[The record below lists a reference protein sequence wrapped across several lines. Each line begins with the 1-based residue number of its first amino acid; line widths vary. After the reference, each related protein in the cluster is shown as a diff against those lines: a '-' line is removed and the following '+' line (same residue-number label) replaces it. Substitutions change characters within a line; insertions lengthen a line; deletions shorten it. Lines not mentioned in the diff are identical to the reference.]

1 MKALFIVLTLLSPF
15 LAWNQVTD
23 DFSDGDFTA
32 NPVWSGTNATYIVNA
47 SSELQLSN
55 TVAASS
61 YLSTPH
67 NLSSLDNK
75 QWELLVRQTFAPS
88 SSNFGRVYL
97 TSSSADL
104 STNPDGFYLQFG
116 EAGSTDAVRLF
127 KSVSGVSTQICASP
141 DGQIAASFA
150 ARVKV
155 IRDNTGLWKL
165 YVDAS
170 GGTNFGSPY
179 TGTDAAALIGT
190 HFGVSQ
196 TYTASNASKF
206 YYDDVYIGDE
216 VVDSQAPTLISA
228 TAISNSQVDLLFSEP
243 VDGPNV
249 TLTGNYTLNPSEV
262 IVAVSVDGTNGALL
276 HLNLAS
282 SLTNGQNYLITV
294 SNIEDL
300 FGNAASNL
308 SANFTYLV
316 GEAAVKGDILI
327 SEIMVDP
334 SPVIGLPE
342 LEFIEIYNKS
352 SKYIDLSGWKL
363 GDQSGDGT
371 ILSGFINPGQYKI
384 LCAASSAPEFPGS
397 YTVSSFPSYNN
408 SSDDVVLKSN
418 AGIIIDKIT
427 YADSWYQ
434 DPVKKSGGYTLELIN
449 PNDPCSDASNWIA
462 SNNLNGGTPGAQ
474 NSVYN
479 TTPDTQV
486 PHITNLVPLAP
497 NYLEIHFSEG
507 MDSVSLVNAAFTSN
521 PNLTIQSIAV
531 ASTFSS
537 QAILVFNENLALSQ
551 HYSFSYGTVSDC
563 WLNAVTLTG
572 NFALADVPQAGDLV
586 INEILF
592 DPATGGSDFAEIYN
606 RSSKVI
612 NLNGLSVTNLDED
625 TVYLTQ
631 NFFLDPGAYVVLTP
645 DSNYQKS
652 TFPEAVPGRFYA
664 TSLPSLN
671 NDSSTIQ
678 VLYNN
683 SIVLDKVSY
692 NEDWHLSLI
701 DDTENK
707 TLERINPDGVSTSAS
722 NWHTAAETI
731 GFGTPGK
738 INSQYLTGSISSSF
752 GTTEPIFSPDNDGF
766 QDVLL
771 FQYNFDV
778 GMIATL
784 KIFDNQGREVHTL
797 FSSELLGQQG
807 SFTWDG
813 VMSNNQKAP
822 IGIYIAVIE
831 AFASDGG
838 TKQFAKRVGFTLAGK
853 LD

>member
-1 MKALFIVLTLLSPF
+1 MKALFIVLTLLSPL

-32 NPVWSGTNATYIVNA
+32 NPAWNGTNTTYIVNP
-47 SSELQLSN
+47 SQELQLSN

-67 NLSSLDNK
+67 NLASLDNK

-97 TSSSADL
+97 TSNSADL

-127 KSVSGVSTQICASP
+127 KIVSGVSTQICASP
-141 DGQIAASFA
+141 DGQIAASFTT
-150 ARVKV
+150 RIKV
-155 IRDNTGLWKL
+155 VRDNTGLWKL

-179 TGTDAAALIGT
+179 TGTDATALIGT

-196 TYTASNASKF
+196 TYTASNATKF
-206 YYDDVYIGDE
+206 YYDDVYVGDE
-216 VVDSQAPTLISA
+216 IVDTQAPTLVNASVITS
-228 TAISNSQVDLLFSEP
+228 TQIDLLFSEP
-243 VDGPNV
+243 VGGANLLQ
-249 TLTGNYTLNPSEV
+249 TTNYTLNPA
-262 IVAVSVDGTNGALL
+262 VAVSNVSVDGTDASLL
-276 HLNLAS
+276 HLILGTA
-282 SLTNGQNYLITV
+282 LTNGQNYTITV
-294 SNIEDL
+294 STIEDA

-308 SANFTYLV
+308 TGNFAYLV
-316 GEAAVKGDILI
+316 GETAVKGDVII

-334 SPVIGLPE
+334 TPVIGLPE

-352 SKYIDLSGWKL
+352 NKYIDLSNWKI
-363 GDQSGDGT
+363 GDQSGDGI

-384 LCAASSAPEFPGS
+384 LCATANTPEFPGS
-397 YTVSSFPSYNN
+397 TGVSSFPSYNN
-408 SSDDVVLKSN
+408 SSDDVVLKDNS
-418 AGIIIDKIT
+418 GLIIDKISYSDT
-427 YADSWYQ
+427 WYQ
-434 DPVKKSGGYTLELIN
+434 DPIKKAGGYTLELIN

-462 SNNLNGGTPGAQ
+462 SANTNGGTPGVQ
-474 NSVYN
+474 NSVYDI
-479 TTPDTQV
+479 TPDTQT
-486 PHITNLVPLAP
+486 PHISSVVAIAP
-497 NYLEIHFSEG
+497 NYLEVHFSEG
-507 MDSVSLVNAAFTSN
+507 MDSVSLVNAAFSSS
-521 PNLTIQSIAV
+521 PNLTVQSIAV
-531 ASTFSS
+531 LSAFSD
-537 QAILVFNENLALSQ
+537 QATIAFNENLVLSQ
-551 HYSFSYGTVSDC
+551 HYNFSYGPVSDC
-563 WLNAVTLTG
+563 WLNAATLNG
-572 NFALADVPQAGDLV
+572 SFALAEIPQAGDLV

-592 DPATGGSDFAEIYN
+592 DPATSGSDFVEIYN
-606 RSSKVI
+606 RSSRVI
-612 NLNGLSVTNLDED
+612 NLNGLFLTNLDGD
-625 TVYLTQ
+625 TVQLTQ
-631 NFFLDPGAYVVLTP
+631 NYFLDPTSYVVLTP

-652 TFPEAVPGRFYA
+652 TFPEAVPGRFYTTA
-664 TSLPSLN
+664 LPSLN

-678 VLYNN
+678 LLYN
-683 SIVLDKVSY
+683 SILLDKVSY
-692 NEDWHLSLI
+692 HEDWHLSLI

-707 TLERINPDGVSTSAS
+707 TLERINPEGVSSSAS

-731 GFGTPGK
+731 GFGTPGR
-738 INSQYLTGSISSSF
+738 INSQYLTGSVSSTF

-784 KIFDNQGREVHTL
+784 KIFDNQGREIHTL

-831 AFASDGG
+831 AFAADGG
-838 TKQFAKRVGFTLAGK
+838 GKQFAKRVGFTLAGK

>member
-1 MKALFIVLTLLSPF
+1 MRTLFTALILLLIPVLGQS
-15 LAWNQVTD
+15 QVTD

-32 NPVWSGTNATYIVNA
+32 NPAWNGTNATYIVNA
-47 SSELQLSN
+47 SQELQLSN

-75 QWELLVRQTFAPS
+75 QWEILVRQTFSPS

-97 TSSSADL
+97 TSTNADL

-116 EAGSTDAVRLF
+116 EAGATDAVRLF
-127 KSVSGVSTQICASP
+127 KIVSGVSTQICASP
-141 DGQIAASFA
+141 DGQIAASFTT
-150 ARVKV
+150 RVKV
-155 IRDNTGLWKL
+155 VRDNAGLWKL
-165 YVDAS
+165 YVDAT

-196 TYTASNASKF
+196 TYTASNATKF
-206 YYDDVYIGDE
+206 YYDDIYIGDE
-216 VVDSQAPTLISA
+216 IVDTQAPTLVSA
-228 TAISNSQVDLLFSEP
+228 TAITNSQFDLLFSEP
-243 VDGPNV
+243 VGGPNV
-249 TLTGNYTLNPSEV
+249 SLTSNYSLNPA
-262 IVAVSVDGTNGALL
+262 AVFAAISVDGTNGALL
-276 HLNLAS
+276 HVNLSS
-282 SLTNGQNYLITV
+282 SLINGQNHIVTV
-294 SNIEDL
+294 SSIEDL
-300 FGNAASNL
+300 FGNTATNL

-316 GEAAVKGDILI
+316 GEAAVKGDVII
-327 SEIMVDP
+327 SEILVDP

-342 LEFIEIYNKS
+342 LEFVEIYNKS
-352 SKYIDLSGWKL
+352 NKFIDLSGWKL
-363 GDQSGDGT
+363 GDLSGDGT
-371 ILSGFINPGQYKI
+371 ILSGFIGPNQYKI
-384 LCAASSAPEFPGS
+384 LCATSSAPEFPGA

-408 SSDDVVLKSN
+408 SNDDVVLKDNS
-418 AGIIIDKIT
+418 GLIIDKISYT
-427 YADSWYQ
+427 DDWYR
-434 DPVKKSGGYTLELIN
+434 DPLKEDGGYTLELIN

-462 SNNLNGGTPGAQ
+462 SNNPNGGTPGAQ

-479 TTPDTQV
+479 TTPDTQA
-486 PHITNLVPLAP
+486 PAFSGLIAYAP
-497 NYLEIHFSEG
+497 NYLLVQFSEG
-507 MDSVSLVNAAFTSN
+507 MDSLSLVNASFTSN
-521 PNLTIQSIAV
+521 PGLTVQSVAV
-531 ASTFSS
+531 GNTFSN
-537 QAILVFNENLALSQ
+537 QALLTFNENLVLSQ
-551 HYSFSYGTVSDC
+551 HYQFSYGLVRDC
-563 WLNAVTLTG
+563 WLNATTLSG

-592 DPATGGSDFAEIYN
+592 DPATGGSDFVEVYN

-612 NLNGLSVTNLDED
+612 NLNGMAIANRED
-625 TVYLTQ
+625 TVHFTQ
-631 NFFLDPGAYVVLTP
+631 NYFLNPASYVVLTP

-652 TFPEAVPGRFYA
+652 TFPEAVPGRFYK

-678 VLYNN
+678 LIYNA
-683 SIVLDKVSY
+683 ILIDKVSY

-707 TLERINPDGVSTSAS
+707 TLERINPDGVSSSAS
-722 NWHTAAETI
+722 NWHTAAETT

-738 INSQYLTGSISSSF
+738 LNSQYMSSGDVSSTF
-752 GTTEPIFSPDNDGF
+752 GTSEPIFSPDNDGF

-784 KIFDNQGREVHTL
+784 KIFDNQGREIHTL

-813 VMSNNQKAP
+813 VAANNQKAP

-831 AFASDGG
+831 AFSAEGG
-838 TKQFAKRVGFTLAGK
+838 GKKFAKRVGFTLAGK

>member
-1 MKALFIVLTLLSPF
+1 MKTLFIVLALLFPF
-15 LAWNQVTD
+15 FGWNQVID

-32 NPVWSGTNATYIVNA
+32 NPAWNGTNSTYIVNA
-47 SSELQLSN
+47 GQELQLSN

-67 NLSSLDNK
+67 NLSTLDNK
-75 QWELLVRQTFAPS
+75 QWELLVRQTFSPS

-97 TSSSADL
+97 TSNSADL

-116 EAGSTDAVRLF
+116 EAGATDAVRLF
-127 KSVSGVSTQICASP
+127 KIVSGVSTQICAAP
-141 DGQIAASFA
+141 DGQIAASFTTH
-150 ARVKV
+150 VKV
-155 IRDNTGLWKL
+155 VRDNAGLWKL
-165 YVDAS
+165 FVDAS
-170 GGTNFGSPY
+170 GGTNYGSPY
-179 TGTDAAALIGT
+179 TGTDASVLLGT
-190 HFGVSQ
+190 HFGVFQ
-196 TYTASNASKF
+196 TYTASNAAKF
-206 YYDDVYIGDE
+206 FYDDVYIGDE
-216 VVDSQAPTLISA
+216 IIDTQAPSLVSSSVIT
-228 TAISNSQVDLLFSEP
+228 NSQLDLLFSEP
-243 VDGPNV
+243 VGG
-249 TLTGNYTLNPSEV
+249 TAMLQTSNYIINPSV
-262 IVAVSVDGTNGALL
+262 PVSNVSVDGTNGALL
-276 HLNLAS
+276 HLILGT
-282 SLTNGQNYLITV
+282 SLTNGQNYTITI
-294 SNIEDL
+294 SSIEDV
-300 FGNAASNL
+300 FGNIATNL
-308 SANFTYLV
+308 SGNFTYLV
-316 GEAAVKGDILI
+316 GEIAVKGDVLI

-352 SKYIDLSGWKL
+352 TKYIDLSGWKL

-371 ILSGFINPGQYKI
+371 ITSGFINPGQHRI
-384 LCAASSAPEFPGS
+384 LCATANMPDFPGS
-397 YTVSSFPSYNN
+397 SGVSSFPSYNN
-408 SSDDVVLKSN
+408 SSDDVVLKDN
-418 AGIIIDKIT
+418 TGLLIDRISYT
-427 YADSWYQ
+427 DDWYR
-434 DPVKKSGGYTLELIN
+434 DPVKQDGGYTLELIN

-462 SNNLNGGTPGAQ
+462 SNNPNGGTPGVQ
-474 NSVYN
+474 NSVYDI
-479 TTPDTQV
+479 TPDTQV
-486 PHITNLVPLAP
+486 PNLTSLVALSP
-497 NYLEIHFSEG
+497 NYLEVHFSEG
-507 MDSVSLVNAAFTSN
+507 MDSTSLVNATITTT
-521 PNLTIQSIAV
+521 PNLTVQSISV
-531 ASTFSS
+531 ASAFSN
-537 QAILVFNENLALSQ
+537 QAVIIFNQNLTLSQ
-551 HYSFSYGTVSDC
+551 HYSFSYGPVSDC
-563 WLNAVTLTG
+563 WLNAATLSG
-572 NFALADVPQAGDLV
+572 DFALADIPQAGDLV

-592 DPATGGSDFAEIYN
+592 DPATGGSDFVEVYN

-612 NLNGLSVTNLDED
+612 NLNGLIIANLDED
-625 TVYLTQ
+625 TVQFDQ
-631 NFFLDPGAYVVLTP
+631 NFFLNPGSYVVLTP

-678 VLYNN
+678 LIYN
-683 SIVLDKVSY
+683 SVVIDKVSY

-707 TLERINPDGVSTSAS
+707 TLERINPEGASSNAS

-738 INSQYLTGSISSSF
+738 LNSQYQSGSVSSTF

-771 FQYNFDV
+771 FQYNFDI
-778 GMIATL
+778 GMIANL

-831 AFASDGG
+831 AFSVDGG
-838 TKQFAKRVGFTLAGK
+838 GKQFAKRVGFTLAGK

>member
-1 MKALFIVLTLLSPF
+1 MKALFIVLTLLLVPL
-15 LAWNQVTD
+15 LAWNQLVD

-32 NPVWSGTNATYIVNA
+32 NPAWSGTNATYIVNA
-47 SSELQLSN
+47 GQELQLSN
-55 TVAASS
+55 TVAATS

-75 QWELLVRQTFAPS
+75 QWELLVRQTFSSS

-97 TSSSADL
+97 TASSADL
-104 STNPDGFYLQFG
+104 STDPDGFYLQFG

-127 KSVSGVSTQICASP
+127 KMVSGISTQICASP

-150 ARVKV
+150 VRVKV
-155 IRDNTGLWKL
+155 VRDNTGLWKL

-170 GGTNFGSPY
+170 GGTNFGSAY
-179 TGTDAAALIGT
+179 TGTDATALTGT
-190 HFGVSQ
+190 HFGVFQ
-196 TYTASNASKF
+196 TYTTSNATKF
-206 YYDDVYIGDE
+206 YYDDIYVGNEI
-216 VVDSQAPTLISA
+216 VDTQAPALVSA
-228 TAISNSQVDLLFSEP
+228 TVITNSQLDLLFSEP
-243 VDGPNV
+243 VGG
-249 TLTGNYTLNPSEV
+249 TAMLQTSNYTINPAIPVSN
-262 IVAVSVDGTNGALL
+262 VSVDGTNASLL
-276 HLNLAS
+276 HLVLGTALS
-282 SLTNGQNYLITV
+282 NGQNYTITV
-294 SNIEDL
+294 ASIEDA
-300 FGNAASNL
+300 FGNAATNL
-308 SANFTYLV
+308 TGNFTYLV
-316 GEAAVKGDILI
+316 GEAAVKGDIII
-327 SEIMVDP
+327 SEVMVDP
-334 SPVIGLPE
+334 TPVIGLPE

-352 SKYIDLSGWKL
+352 SKYIDLAGWKL

-371 ILSGFINPGQYKI
+371 ILSGFISPGQYKI
-384 LCAASSAPEFPGS
+384 LCAASSTPEFPGS

-408 SSDDVVLKSN
+408 SSDDVVLKNNS
-418 AGIIIDKIT
+418 GMIIDRISYT
-427 YADSWYQ
+427 DSWYQ

-449 PNDPCSDASNWIA
+449 PNDPCSDGSNWIA
-462 SNNLNGGTPGAQ
+462 SNSANGGTPGTQ

-479 TTPDTQV
+479 STPDTQV
-486 PHITNLVPLAP
+486 PHIAGLIALSP
-497 NYLEIHFSEG
+497 NYLEVHFSEG
-507 MDSVSLVNAAFTSN
+507 MDSVSLVNATFNSN
-521 PNLTIQSIAV
+521 PNLTVQSITV
-531 ASTFSS
+531 ASTFSN
-537 QAILVFNENLALSQ
+537 QAIITFNENLVLSQ
-551 HYSFSYGTVSDC
+551 QYNFSYGAVSDC
-563 WLNAVTLTG
+563 WLNATTLTG
-572 NFALADVPQAGDLV
+572 NFALADAPQAGDLV

-592 DPATGGSDFAEIYN
+592 DPATGGSDFVEIYN

-612 NLNGLSVTNLDED
+612 NLNDLAIANYNDD
-625 TVYLTQ
+625 TIQLTQ
-631 NFFLDPGAYVVLTP
+631 NYFLNPGTYVVLTP

-652 TFPEAVPGRFYA
+652 TFPEAVPGRFYI

-671 NDSSTIQ
+671 NDSSTVQ
-678 VLYNN
+678 LFYNTV
-683 SIVLDKVSY
+683 ILDKVSY
-692 NEDWHLSLI
+692 TEDWHLSLI

-707 TLERINPDGVSTSAS
+707 TLERINPDGASSSAS

-738 INSQYLTGSISSSF
+738 INSQYLTGSVSSTF

-771 FQYNFDV
+771 FQYNFEV

-822 IGIYIAVIE
+822 IGIYMAVIE
-831 AFASDGG
+831 AFAADGS
-838 TKQFAKRVGFTLAGK
+838 TRQFAKRVGFTLAGK

>member
-1 MKALFIVLTLLSPF
+1 MKALFILLTLLAPL

-32 NPVWSGTNATYIVNA
+32 NPVWSGTNSTYIVNTGQ
-47 SSELQLSN
+47 ELQLNN
-55 TVAASS
+55 TIAATS

-127 KSVSGVSTQICASP
+127 KIVSGVSTQICATP
-141 DGQIAASFA
+141 DGLIAASFA
-150 ARVKV
+150 VRVKV
-155 IRDNTGLWKL
+155 VRDNAGLWKL
-165 YVDAS
+165 YADAS
-170 GGTNFGSPY
+170 GGTNFGSAY
-179 TGTDAAALIGT
+179 TGTDATVLTGT
-190 HFGVSQ
+190 HFGVLQ
-196 TYTASNASKF
+196 TYTASNSTKF
-206 YYDDVYIGDE
+206 YYDDIYVGNEI
-216 VVDSQAPTLISA
+216 VDTQAPTLASA
-228 TAISNSQVDLLFSEP
+228 SVITSSQVDLLFSEP
-243 VDGPNV
+243 VGGTSV
-249 TLTGNYTLNPSEV
+249 LQTSNYVINPTIPVSN
-262 IVAVSVDGTNGALL
+262 VSVDGTNAALL
-276 HLNLAS
+276 HLILGTALS
-282 SLTNGQNYLITV
+282 NGQSYTINV
-294 SNIEDL
+294 SSIEDA
-300 FGNAASNL
+300 FGNTATNL
-308 SANFTYLV
+308 TGNFTYLV
-316 GEAAVKGDILI
+316 GEAAVKGDVII

-352 SKYIDLSGWKL
+352 SKYIDLSNWKL

-371 ILSGFINPGQYKI
+371 ILSGFISPGQYKV
-384 LCAASSAPEFPGS
+384 LCATSSAPEFPGA

-408 SSDDVVLKSN
+408 STDDVVLKDNS
-418 AGIIIDKIT
+418 GIMIDQIT

-462 SNNLNGGTPGAQ
+462 SNNPNGGTPGAQ
-474 NSVYN
+474 NSVYD
-479 TTPDTQV
+479 TTPDTQA
-486 PHITNLVPLAP
+486 PHITSLIALAP
-497 NYLEIHFSEG
+497 NYLEVQFSEG
-507 MDSVSLVNAAFTSN
+507 MDSVSLVNAVFISN

-531 ASTFSS
+531 AATFTN
-537 QAILVFNENLALSQ
+537 QATITFNENLVLSQ
-551 HYSFSYGTVSDC
+551 HYSFSYGMVSDC
-563 WLNAVTLTG
+563 WLNATTLTG
-572 NFALADVPQAGDLV
+572 NFALADVPQAGDLI

-592 DPATGGSDFAEIYN
+592 DPATGGSDFVEIYN

-612 NLNGLSVTNLDED
+612 NLNGLSLANLDED
-625 TVYLTQ
+625 TVFLTQ
-631 NFFLDPGAYVVLTP
+631 NFFLDPGTYVVFTP
-645 DSNYQKS
+645 DSNYQKN
-652 TFPEAVPGRFYA
+652 TFAQAVPGRFYA
-664 TSLPSLN
+664 ISLPSMN

-678 VLYNN
+678 ILYNN
-683 SIVLDKVSY
+683 SIVLDRVSY
-692 NEDWHLSLI
+692 HEDWHLSLI

-707 TLERINPDGVSTSAS
+707 TLERINPDGVSSSAS

-738 INSQYLTGSISSSF
+738 INSQYLTGSVSSTF

-771 FQYNFDV
+771 FQYNFDI

-831 AFASDGG
+831 AFAADGG
-838 TKQFAKRVGFTLAGK
+838 SKQFAKRVGFTLAGK

>member
-1 MKALFIVLTLLSPF
+1 MKALFIVLTLLCPL
-15 LAWNQVTD
+15 LAWNQLVD
-23 DFSDGDFTA
+23 DFSDGDFTS
-32 NPVWSGTNATYIVNA
+32 NPAWNGTNTTYIINA
-47 SSELQLSN
+47 GQELQLSN
-55 TVAASS
+55 TVAATS

-67 NLSSLDNK
+67 GLSSLDNK
-75 QWELLVRQTFAPS
+75 QWELVVRQTFAPS

-97 TSSSADL
+97 TASSADL

-127 KSVSGVSTQICASP
+127 KIVSGVSTQICASL

-150 ARVKV
+150 VRVKV
-155 IRDNTGLWKL
+155 VRDNAGLWKL
-165 YVDAS
+165 YVDPT
-170 GGTNFGSPY
+170 GGTNFGSAY
-179 TGTDAAALIGT
+179 TGTDATVLTGT
-190 HFGVSQ
+190 HFGVFQ
-196 TYTASNASKF
+196 TYTVSNATKF
-206 YYDDVYIGDE
+206 YYDDIYVGSEI
-216 VVDSQAPTLISA
+216 VDTQAPSLVSA
-228 TAISNSQVDLLFSEP
+228 TVITNSQVDLLFSEP
-243 VDGPNV
+243 VGGSAM
-249 TLTGNYTLNPSEV
+249 LQTGNYTINPAIAVSN
-262 IVAVSVDGTNGALL
+262 VSVDGTNASLL
-276 HLNLAS
+276 HLILGAPLS
-282 SLTNGQNYLITV
+282 NGQNYSITV
-294 SNIEDL
+294 GSIEDA
-300 FGNAASNL
+300 FGNTATNL
-308 SANFTYLV
+308 TGNFSYLV
-316 GEAAVKGDILI
+316 GESAVKGDIII
-327 SEIMVDP
+327 SEVMVDP

-352 SKYIDLSGWKL
+352 SKYIDLAGWKL

-371 ILSGFINPGQYKI
+371 ILSGFISPGQYKI
-384 LCAASSAPEFPGS
+384 LCATSSAPEFPGS

-408 SSDDVVLKSN
+408 SSDDVVLKDN
-418 AGIIIDKIT
+418 TGILIDKVSYT
-427 YADSWYQ
+427 DSWYQ
-434 DPVKKSGGYTLELIN
+434 DPVKKTGGYTLELIN
-449 PNDPCSDASNWIA
+449 PDDPCSDASNWIA
-462 SNNLNGGTPGAQ
+462 SNNPNGGTPGTQ

-479 TTPDTQV
+479 IIPDVQI
-486 PHITNLVPLAP
+486 PYITGLIALGP
-497 NYLEIHFSEG
+497 NYLEVHFSEG
-507 MDSVSLVNAAFTSN
+507 MDSASLVNAAFSSN
-521 PNLTIQSIAV
+521 PNLTVQSISV
-531 ASTFSS
+531 ATTFSN
-537 QAILVFNENLALSQ
+537 QATIAFNENLAPSQ
-551 HYSFSYGTVSDC
+551 QYHFSYGPVSDC
-563 WLNAVTLTG
+563 WLNATTLTG

-592 DPATGGSDFAEIYN
+592 DPATGGSDFVEIYN
-606 RSSKVI
+606 RSLKVI
-612 NLNGLSVTNLDED
+612 NLNGSAIANYNDD
-625 TVYLTQ
+625 TIQLTQ
-631 NFFLDPGAYVVLTP
+631 NYFLYPGAYVVLTP

-652 TFPEAVPGRFYA
+652 TFPEAVSGKFYA

-671 NDSSTIQ
+671 NDSSTVQ
-678 VLYNN
+678 LFYNT
-683 SIVLDKVSY
+683 IIIDKVSY
-692 NEDWHLSLI
+692 REDWHLSLI

-707 TLERINPDGVSTSAS
+707 TLERINPDGVSSSAS

-738 INSQYLTGSISSSF
+738 INSQCATGSVSSTF

-813 VMSNNQKAP
+813 VMSNSQKAP

-831 AFASDGG
+831 AFAADGG

>member
-1 MKALFIVLTLLSPF
+1 MKALFIVLTLLSPLF
-15 LAWNQVTD
+15 GWNQLTD

-32 NPVWSGTNATYIVNA
+32 NPAWNGTNATYIVNA
-47 SSELQLSN
+47 GQELQLNN
-55 TVAASS
+55 TIAATS

-97 TSSSADL
+97 TSNSADL

-127 KSVSGVSTQICASP
+127 KIISGVSTQICASP
-141 DGQIAASFA
+141 DGQIAASFEV
-150 ARVKV
+150 RVKV
-155 IRDNTGLWKL
+155 VRDNTGLWNL
-165 YVDAS
+165 YVDPS

-179 TGTDAAALIGT
+179 TGTDAAILTGT
-190 HFGVSQ
+190 HFGVFQ
-196 TYTASNASKF
+196 TYTASNSTKF
-206 YYDDVYIGDE
+206 YYDDVYVGDE
-216 VVDSQAPTLISA
+216 IVDVQAPTLVSA
-228 TAISNSQVDLLFSEP
+228 SAITNSQVDLLFSEP
-243 VDGPNV
+243 VGG
-249 TLTGNYTLNPSEV
+249 TAMLQTGNYTLNPA
-262 IVAVSVDGTNGALL
+262 IPVSNVTVDGTNTALL
-276 HLNLAS
+276 HLLLGTTLS
-282 SLTNGQNYLITV
+282 NGQNYGITI
-294 SNIEDL
+294 SSIEDA
-300 FGNAASNL
+300 FGNTATNL
-308 SANFTYLV
+308 TGNFSYLV
-316 GEAAVKGDILI
+316 GETAVKGDIII
-327 SEIMVDP
+327 SEIMIDP

-352 SKYIDLSGWKL
+352 NKYIDLSSWKL

-371 ILSGFINPGQYKI
+371 ILSGFISPGQYKI
-384 LCAASSAPEFPGS
+384 LCATSSAPEFPGS

-408 SSDDVVLKSN
+408 SSDDVVLKDN
-418 AGIIIDKIT
+418 TGMIIDKIAYT
-427 YADSWYQ
+427 DDWYQ
-434 DPVKKSGGYTLELIN
+434 DPIKKEGGYTLERIN
-449 PNDPCSDASNWIA
+449 PNDPCSDGSNWIA
-462 SNNLNGGTPGAQ
+462 SNHPNGGTPGAQ
-474 NSVYN
+474 NSVYS
-479 TTPDTQV
+479 TTPDTQA
-486 PHITNLVPLAP
+486 PYITSLAALAP
-497 NYLEIHFSEG
+497 NYLEVHFSEG

-521 PNLTIQSIAV
+521 PNLTVQSIFV
-531 ASTFSS
+531 ASAFSS
-537 QAILVFNENLALSQ
+537 QVIISFNENLVLSQ

-563 WLNAVTLTG
+563 WLNATTLTG
-572 NFALADVPQAGDLV
+572 NFALADAPQTGDLV

-592 DPATGGSDFAEIYN
+592 DPATGGSDFVELYN

-612 NLNGLSVTNLDED
+612 NLNGLSVANFED
-625 TVYLTQ
+625 TVLLTQ
-631 NFFLDPGAYVVLTP
+631 NFFLDPGTYVVLTP
-645 DSNYQKS
+645 DSNYQKN
-652 TFPEAVPGRFYA
+652 TFPQAIPGRFYA
-664 TSLPSLN
+664 TSLPALN

-678 VLYNN
+678 VLYN
-683 SIVLDKVSY
+683 SILLDKVSY
-692 NEDWHLSLI
+692 HEDWHLSLI

-707 TLERINPDGVSTSAS
+707 TLERINPDGVSSSAS

-738 INSQYLTGSISSSF
+738 INSQHLTGSISAAF

-831 AFASDGG
+831 AFAADGG
-838 TKQFAKRVGFTLAGK
+838 AKQFAKRVGFTLAGK
-853 LD
+853 LN

>member
-1 MKALFIVLTLLSPF
+1 MKALFILLTLLSPL
-15 LAWNQVTD
+15 LAWNQFTD
-23 DFSDGDFTA
+23 NFSDGDFTT
-32 NPVWSGTNATYIVNA
+32 NPVWNGTSAIYIVNA
-47 SSELQLSN
+47 AQELQLNN
-55 TVAASS
+55 TVAATS

-127 KSVSGVSTQICASP
+127 KIVSGVSTPICASP

-150 ARVKV
+150 VRVKV
-155 IRDNTGLWKL
+155 IRDNAGLWKL
-165 YVDAS
+165 YVDPS
-170 GGTNFGSPY
+170 GGTAFGSAY
-179 TGTDAAALIGT
+179 TGTDAANLTGT
-190 HFGVSQ
+190 HFGVFQ
-196 TYTASNASKF
+196 TYTASNSNKF
-206 YYDDVYIGDE
+206 YYDDIYVGDE
-216 VVDSQAPTLISA
+216 IVDVQPPTLVSA
-228 TAISNSQVDLLFSEP
+228 AAITNSQLDLLFSEP
-243 VDGPNV
+243 VGGANLL
-249 TLTGNYTLNPSEV
+249 LTSNYTLNPSV
-262 IVAVSVDGTNGALL
+262 VVGAVSVDGTNAALL

-282 SLTNGQNYLITV
+282 SLTNGQNYTVTV
-294 SNIEDL
+294 SSMEDA
-300 FGNAASNL
+300 FGNTATNL
-308 SANFTYLV
+308 TGNFSYLV
-316 GEAAVKGDILI
+316 GETAVKGDIII

-342 LEFIEIYNKS
+342 LEFVEIYNKS
-352 SKYIDLSGWKL
+352 SKYIDLSNWKL

-384 LCAASSAPEFPGS
+384 LCASSSAPEFPGS

-408 SSDDVVLKSN
+408 SSDDVVLKDN
-418 AGIIIDKIT
+418 AGAIIDKIAYT
-427 YADSWYQ
+427 DDWYQ
-434 DPVKKSGGYTLELIN
+434 DPIKKSGGYTLELIN

-462 SNNLNGGTPGAQ
+462 SNHPNGGTPGTQ

-479 TTPDTQV
+479 TAPDTQA
-486 PHITNLVPLAP
+486 PYITSLVALAP
-497 NYLEIHFSEG
+497 NYLEVHFSEG
-507 MDSVSLVNAAFTSN
+507 MDSVSLVNASFTSN
-521 PNLTIQSIAV
+521 PNLTVQSIAV

-537 QAILVFNENLALSQ
+537 QAIFVFNENLALSQ

-563 WLNAVTLTG
+563 WLNAATLTG

-592 DPATGGSDFAEIYN
+592 DPATGGSDFVEIYN

-612 NLNGLSVTNLDED
+612 NLNGLSATNLDGD
-625 TVYLTQ
+625 TVQLTQ
-631 NFFLDPGAYVVLTP
+631 NFFLDPGTYVVLTP
-645 DSNYQKS
+645 DSNYQKN
-652 TFPEAVPGRFYA
+652 TFPQAVPGRFYA
-664 TSLPSLN
+664 TPLPGLN

-678 VLYNN
+678 ILYN

-707 TLERINPDGVSTSAS
+707 TLERINPDGISSSAS
-722 NWHTAAETI
+722 NWHTAAEPI

-738 INSQYLTGSISSSF
+738 INSQYLTGSVSSTF

-771 FQYNFDV
+771 FQYNFEV

-784 KIFDNQGREVHTL
+784 KIFDNQGREVNTL
-797 FSSELLGQQG
+797 FSSELLPQQG

-831 AFASDGG
+831 AFAADGG
-838 TKQFAKRVGFTLAGK
+838 SKQFAKRVGFTVAGK

>member
-1 MKALFIVLTLLSPF
+1 MKALFIVLTLLFPF
-15 LAWNQVTD
+15 LGWNQLTD

-32 NPVWSGTNATYIVNA
+32 NPAWNGTNSTYIVNA
-47 SSELQLSN
+47 GQELQLNN
-55 TVAASS
+55 TVAATS

-67 NLSSLDNK
+67 NLTSLDNK

-88 SSNFGRVYL
+88 TSNFGRVYL
-97 TSSSADL
+97 TSASADL

-127 KSVSGVSTQICASP
+127 KIISGVSTQICASP

-150 ARVKV
+150 VRVKV
-155 IRDNTGLWKL
+155 VRDNTGVWKL

-170 GGTNFGSPY
+170 GGTNFGSAY
-179 TGTDAAALIGT
+179 TGTDATALTGT
-190 HFGVSQ
+190 HFGVFQ
-196 TYTASNASKF
+196 TYTASNATKF
-206 YYDDVYIGDE
+206 YYDDIYVGDE
-216 VVDSQAPTLISA
+216 IVDTQAPTFVSA
-228 TAISNSQVDLLFSEP
+228 TAITNSQLDLLFSEP
-243 VDGPNV
+243 VGGADLL
-249 TLTGNYTLNPSEV
+249 LTSNYTLNPSVV
-262 IVAVSVDGTNGALL
+262 IGAVSVDGTNAALL

-282 SLTNGQNYLITV
+282 SLTNGQNYLVTV
-294 SNIEDL
+294 SSMEDA
-300 FGNAASNL
+300 FGNTATNL
-308 SANFTYLV
+308 TGNFSYLV
-316 GEAAVKGDILI
+316 GETAVKGDVII

-352 SKYIDLSGWKL
+352 GKYIDLSGWKL

-384 LCAASSAPEFPGS
+384 LCASASIPEFPGAYS
-397 YTVSSFPSYNN
+397 VSSFPSYNN
-408 SSDDVVLKSN
+408 SSDDAVLKDNS
-418 AGIIIDKIT
+418 GLVIDRISYT
-427 YADSWYQ
+427 DTWYQ
-434 DPVKKSGGYTLELIN
+434 DPIKKAGGYTLELIN

-462 SNNLNGGTPGAQ
+462 SNHPDGGTPGAQ

-479 TTPDTQV
+479 TTPDTQI
-486 PHITNLVPLAP
+486 PYITNLVPLDP
-497 NYLEIHFSEG
+497 NYLEVHFSEG
-507 MDSVSLVNAAFTSN
+507 MDSVSLVNAVFTSN
-521 PNLTIQSIAV
+521 PNLTVQSISV
-531 ASTFSS
+531 ASAFSS
-537 QAILVFNENLALSQ
+537 QATITFNENLVLSQ
-551 HYSFSYGTVSDC
+551 HYHFSYGTVSDC
-563 WLNAVTLTG
+563 WLNGVTLTG

-586 INEILF
+586 INEMLF
-592 DPATGGSDFAEIYN
+592 DPASGGSDFVEIYN

-612 NLNGLSVTNLDED
+612 NLNGLSLANLDGD
-625 TVYLTQ
+625 TVQLTQ
-631 NFFLDPGAYVVLTP
+631 NYFLDPASYLVLTP
-645 DSNYQKS
+645 DSNYQKN
-652 TFPEAVPGRFYA
+652 TFTESVPGRFYA

-671 NDSSTIQ
+671 NDSSTVQLLSNLLVI
-678 VLYNN
+678 
-683 SIVLDKVSY
+683 DKVSY
-692 NEDWHLSLI
+692 HADWHLSLI
-701 DDTENK
+701 DDPENK
-707 TLERINPDGVSTSAS
+707 TLERINPEGASSLAS
-722 NWHTAAETI
+722 NWHTAAETS

-738 INSQYLTGSISSSF
+738 LNSQYMTGSVSSTF

-771 FQYNFDV
+771 FQYHFET

-797 FSSELLGQQG
+797 FSSELLGQNG

-831 AFASDGG
+831 AFSADNGG
-838 TKQFAKRVGFTLAGK
+838 KQFAKRVGFTLAGK

>member
-1 MKALFIVLTLLSPF
+1 MKTLFIVLTLLFPF
-15 LAWNQVTD
+15 LGWNQVFD

-32 NPVWSGTNATYIVNA
+32 NPAWNGTGSTYIVNA
-47 SSELQLSN
+47 GQELQLSN

-75 QWELLVRQTFAPS
+75 QWELLVRQTFSPS

-97 TSSSADL
+97 TSNSADL

-116 EAGSTDAVRLF
+116 EAGATDAVRLF
-127 KSVSGVSTQICASP
+127 KIVSGVSTQICAAP
-141 DGQIAASFA
+141 DGQIAASFTT
-150 ARVKV
+150 RVKV
-155 IRDNTGLWKL
+155 VRDNTGLWKL
-165 YVDAS
+165 SVDAS
-170 GGTNFGSPY
+170 GGTNYGSAY
-179 TGTDAAALIGT
+179 TGTDATVLLGT
-190 HFGVSQ
+190 HFGLLQ
-196 TYTASNASKF
+196 TYTTSNATKF
-206 YYDDVYIGDE
+206 YYDDIYIGNEIIDTQIPSL
-216 VVDSQAPTLISA
+216 VSSSVITGSQL
-228 TAISNSQVDLLFSEP
+228 DLLFSEP
-243 VDGPNV
+243 VGG
-249 TLTGNYTLNPSEV
+249 TALLQTSNYIINPPIPVSN
-262 IVAVSVDGTNGALL
+262 VSVDGTNGALL
-276 HLNLAS
+276 HLILGTA
-282 SLTNGQNYLITV
+282 LTNGQNYTITI
-294 SNIEDL
+294 SSIEDMV
-300 FGNAASNL
+300 GNIATNL
-308 SANFTYLV
+308 SGNFTYLV
-316 GEAAVKGDILI
+316 GETAVKGDIII

-334 SPVIGLPE
+334 SPMIGLPE

-352 SKYIDLSGWKL
+352 NKYIDLSGWKL

-371 ILSGFINPGQYKI
+371 VSSGFINPGQYKI
-384 LCAASSAPEFPGS
+384 LCATANMPDFPGS
-397 YTVSSFPSYNN
+397 SGVSSFPSFNN
-408 SSDDVVLKSN
+408 SSDDVVLKDN
-418 AGIIIDKIT
+418 AGLLIDKVSYT
-427 YADSWYQ
+427 DDWYQ
-434 DPVKKSGGYTLELIN
+434 DPIKQDGGYTLELIN

-462 SNNLNGGTPGAQ
+462 SNNNNGGTPGVQ

-479 TTPDTQV
+479 ITPDTQV
-486 PHITNLVPLAP
+486 PYFTSLVALSP
-497 NYLEIHFSEG
+497 NYLEVHFSEG
-507 MDSVSLVNAAFTSN
+507 MDSSSLVNATLTTN
-521 PNLTIQSIAV
+521 PNLTLQSISV
-531 ASTFSS
+531 ASAFSD
-537 QAILVFNENLALSQ
+537 QALITFNENLTLSQ
-551 HYSFSYGTVSDC
+551 HYSFSYGPVSDC
-563 WLNAVTLTG
+563 WLNATTLSG
-572 NFALADVPQAGDLV
+572 DFALADIPQAGDLV

-592 DPATGGSDFAEIYN
+592 DPATGGSDFVELYN

-612 NLNGLSVTNLDED
+612 NLNDLMIANLDAD
-625 TVYLTQ
+625 TVQFTQ
-631 NFFLDPGAYVVLTP
+631 NYFLNPGSYVVLTP

-652 TFPEAVPGRFYA
+652 TFPEAVPGKFYA

-678 VLYNN
+678 LIYN
-683 SIVLDKVSY
+683 SVVIDKVSY
-692 NEDWHLSLI
+692 HEDWHLSLI

-707 TLERINPDGVSTSAS
+707 TLERINPEGTSSDAS
-722 NWHTAAETI
+722 NWHTAAESI

-738 INSQYLTGSISSSF
+738 INSQYQSGSVSSSF

-813 VMSNNQKAP
+813 VMANSQKAP

-831 AFASDGG
+831 AFSVDGG
-838 TKQFAKRVGFTLAGK
+838 GKQFAKRVGFTLAGK

>member
-1 MKALFIVLTLLSPF
+1 MKTLFIVLTLLFP
-15 LAWNQVTD
+15 LLGWNQVLD
-23 DFSDGDFTA
+23 DFSDGDFTS
-32 NPVWSGTNATYIVNA
+32 NPVWNGTNSTYIVNA
-47 SSELQLSN
+47 GQELQLSN
-55 TVAASS
+55 TIAASS

-116 EAGSTDAVRLF
+116 EAGSIDAVRLF
-127 KSVSGVSTQICASP
+127 KIISGVSTQICASP
-141 DGQIAASFA
+141 DGQIAASFTT
-150 ARVKV
+150 RVKV
-155 IRDNTGLWKL
+155 VRDNTGLWQL

-170 GGTNFGSPY
+170 GGTNFGSAY

-196 TYTASNASKF
+196 TYTASNANKF

-216 VVDSQAPTLISA
+216 IVDTQAPTLVSSTVI
-228 TAISNSQVDLLFSEP
+228 TNSQIDLLFSEP
-243 VDGPNV
+243 VGGI
-249 TLTGNYTLNPSEV
+249 TMLQTSNYSLNPSIPV
-262 IVAVSVDGTNGALL
+262 SNVSVDGTNAALL
-276 HLNLAS
+276 HLILGTT
-282 SLTNGQNYLITV
+282 LTNGQSYTITV
-294 SNIEDL
+294 ASIEDA
-300 FGNAASNL
+300 FGNTSSNL
-308 SANFTYLV
+308 TGNFTYLV
-316 GEAAVKGDILI
+316 GEAAVNGDVVI
-327 SEIMVDP
+327 SEVMVDP

-352 SKYIDLSGWKL
+352 TKYIDLSNWKL

-371 ILSGFINPGQYKI
+371 ILSGFISPGQYKI
-384 LCAASSAPEFPGS
+384 LCATSSIAEFPGS
-397 YTVSSFPSYNN
+397 YSVSSFPSYNN
-408 SSDDVVLKSN
+408 SSDDVVLKDNS
-418 AGIIIDKIT
+418 GIIIDKISYT
-427 YADSWYQ
+427 DSWYQ
-434 DPVKKSGGYTLELIN
+434 DPIKKAGGYTLELIN
-449 PNDPCSDASNWIA
+449 PTDPCSDASNWIA
-462 SNNLNGGTPGAQ
+462 SNSASGGTPGTQ

-479 TTPDTQV
+479 ITPDTQI
-486 PHITNLVPLAP
+486 PTLTSLVALSP
-497 NYLEIHFSEG
+497 NYLEVHFSEG
-507 MDSVSLVNAAFTSN
+507 MDSVSLVNAIFTSN
-521 PNLTIQSIAV
+521 PNLTVQSIAV
-531 ASTFSS
+531 PSIFSN
-537 QAILVFNENLALSQ
+537 QATITFNENLVLSQ
-551 HYSFSYGTVSDC
+551 HYSFSYGSVSDC
-563 WLNAVTLTG
+563 WLNTTTLLG
-572 NFALADVPQAGDLV
+572 NFALADVPQTGDLV

-592 DPATGGSDFAEIYN
+592 DPATGGSDFVEVYN

-612 NLNGLSVTNLDED
+612 NLKDLFIANASGD
-625 TVYLTQ
+625 TVQLTQ
-631 NFFLDPGAYVVLTP
+631 NYFLNPASYIVLTP
-645 DSNYQKS
+645 DSNSQKS
-652 TFPEAVPGRFYA
+652 IFPEAVSGRFYA

-678 VLYNN
+678 LLYN
-683 SIVLDKVSY
+683 SLVIDKVSY
-692 NEDWHLSLI
+692 TEDWHLSLI

-707 TLERINPDGVSTSAS
+707 TLERINPEGASSSAS

-738 INSQYLTGSISSSF
+738 LNSQYLSGSVSSTF

-771 FQYNFDV
+771 FQYNFEI

-831 AFASDGG
+831 AFSVEGG
-838 TKQFAKRVGFTLAGK
+838 GKQFAKRVGFTLAGK